1 MNPVPRLVFA
11 AALAALSGALS
22 AQPSTLSA
30 RPGTFSAQQR
40 VPPPPESAQ
49 PTPPYAEYADLIL
62 AAPVIVDANIHGA
75 TRLKGPD
82 AAGVAPGMARLY
94 VEADVTALI
103 RGDAPLP
110 PRIAYVLDVPVDP
123 QGRLPKLRKQRVLLF
138 GRPVADNPG
147 LLQLVR
153 PDAQRNWTP
162 GGDSL
167 TRRITQEILAT
178 DAPPR
183 VTGVGNAFHVAGDLP
198 GNGETQIFLTT
209 ADSRPVS
216 LTILHR
222 QGEQPSWSVAL
233 SDVVGEGTPPPAPN
247 TLLWYRLACALPAA
261 LPDSSVAALE
271 VPDAQTARDDYRL
284 VIRTLGPCD
293 RGSAL

>member
-11 AALAALSGALS
+11 AALTALSGALF

-30 RPGTFSAQQR
+30 RPGTISVQQR

-82 AAGVAPGMARLY
+82 AVGVVPGMARLY

-103 RGDAPLP
+103 RSDAPLP

-138 GRPVADNPG
+138 GRPVAENPG

-178 DAPPR
+178 DAPPQ

-216 LTILHR
+216 LTIQHR

-271 VPDAQTARDDYRL
+271 APDAQTAREDYLL

-293 RGSAL
+293 RGGAL